1 MPKEKNYTQKK
12 NHTSKLLESLFWKSY
27 WIVLFLIQKQYQHRD
42 IRKKKNYVLTVL
54 LTKMLV
60 VFHCIPFGYVNNT
73 STFLTS
79 FCVTT
84 DHYYFLLSSLRLHE
98 EHFHCLISYSLMYLW
113 PSKCVELFL
122 FTLHISYGFPLF

>member
-1 MPKEKNYTQKK
+1 
-12 NHTSKLLESLFWKSY
+12 
-27 WIVLFLIQKQYQHRD
+27 
-42 IRKKKNYVLTVL
+42 
-54 LTKMLV
+54 MLV

-113 PSKCVELFL
+113 PSKCVISFHLTYFIWIYTVLIIALSSEFHFFSIWEHEIFHNAIVRVYSLLSTKRKRSDSFCHMLHCISTYLFL
-122 FTLHISYGFPLF
+122 TK